1 MASCH
6 RNKLSWIWHEVL
18 SAAQTSGST
27 AGLTCWPAWDERT
40 IQVCHGSATIIYS
53 RTADVQDLNHFLKYD
68 QLQETVRKS
77 WTDSPLQPQ
86 SQSFQLENYF
96 NGELN
101 LATSKDKNTL
111 FFEGKQ
117 YVHQADHLDRTD
129 AGCKAIYR
137 RTKCCLWIQP
147 CAARRDL
154 LQVPKP
160 PC

>member
-1 MASCH
+1 MARCH

-77 WTDSPLQPQ
+77 WTVSPLQPQ
-86 SQSFQLENYF
+86 SQSFQLENGF
-96 NGELN
+96 NGELS
-101 LATSKDKNTL
+101 LTTSKVKNTL
-111 FFEGKQ
+111 FLKENSICIKPIIWIGPTLAVKQ
-117 YVHQADHLDRTD
+117 FTD
-129 AGCKAIYR
+129 EQSVVYEYNHV
-137 RTKCCLWIQP
+137 L
-147 CAARRDL
+147 CAQISSRS
-154 LQVPKP
+154 
-160 PC
+160 